1 MPKLPT
7 VLAQYLFKM
16 TDHNPT
22 DWQLKGVAI
31 AGYTVALLGTFHFA
45 QRKARLIERHIRLT
59 QFPVVVLHNKL
70 AYHLANGIAFVKIAT
85 LIFISI
91 TGFVVLGGHTRV
103 QDPTAN
109 FHNSFEGKATAY
121 GITNGLY
128 KIIFSYAGYEN
139 AFNVVNEV
147 KVSLRRN
154 RPSTERSDRLTL
166 YTRTLS
172 SRSDGKATLP
182 FGLSAFCTYLPLS
195 PIMPP
200 VSETITL
207 SKVQPD

>member
-1 MPKLPT
+1 
-7 VLAQYLFKM
+7 M

-31 AGYTVALLGTFHFA
+31 AGYTVALLGTFCLE
-45 QRKARLIERHIRLT
+45 QRKARIIRKSRKLT
-59 QFPVVVLHNKL
+59 QLLVVIVHNKL

-91 TGFVVLGGHTRV
+91 TGFVVLGGRTRV

-147 KVSLRRN
+147 KVSLRREC
-154 RPSTERSDRLTL
+154 P
-166 YTRTLS
+166 
-172 SRSDGKATLP
+172 
-182 FGLSAFCTYLPLS
+182 CT
-195 PIMPP
+195 
-200 VSETITL
+200 
-207 SKVQPD
+207 Q